1 MILVKS
7 SDVRVWLVVFGTLI
21 SALLVEGC
29 QRVPDKYR
37 SFLALTAQQQHEQMR
52 NLSTTE
58 QIDHYLAA
66 MRYVHP
72 PAVGL
77 SQDIA
82 ARGKEAVPFILKRL
96 REEKDEST
104 KVHLMYL
111 LQVMH
116 ACCYRLRNDDE
127 VIASLKQ
134 ATKDMKGDEG
144 RRRAEETLK
153 FILDDQPPELEKTLD
168 SINKGLG

>member
-7 SDVRVWLVVFGTLI
+7 SDVRVWLVVFGTLL
-21 SALLVEGC
+21 STSFVEGC

-37 SFLALTAQQQHEQMR
+37 SFLALTSQQQHEQMK

-72 PAVGL
+72 PEVSL

-96 REEKDEST
+96 KEEKDEGT
-104 KVHLMYL
+104 QVHLMYI
-111 LQVMH
+111 LQVMN
-116 ACCYRLRNDDE
+116 ACCYRLKNDDE
-127 VIASLKQ
+127 VIESLKQ
-134 ATKDMKGDEG
+134 ATKSMKGDEG
-144 RRRAEETLK
+144 RRRGEETLK
-153 FILDDQPPELEKTLD
+153 FILDDETPELEKTLD